1 MGNSRKQT
9 TKESSTNKT
18 ANTMKQFL
26 SFLLLSPGFS
36 APQYGQT
43 SVEQPPVRAPAQ
55 QSGGCR
61 TESEVVWDTQY
72 IETESQECSNI
83 EVPRCST
90 QYKDEVE
97 YYTETECK
105 TEYKEDCEYQ
115 WEGSGYNKVWA
126 PIPGT
131 CKNNAY
137 YNCGDVQK
145 QKLKQVP
152 NQDCQNVPNQV
163 CKKVP
168 KQE

>member
-18 ANTMKQFL
+18 TNTMKQFL
-26 SFLLLSPGFS
+26 SFLLLSPVFS

-43 SVEQPPVRAPAQ
+43 SVEQPPARAPAQ

-90 QYKDEVE
+90 LYKDEVE

-115 WEGSGYNKVWA
+115 WEAPGITRSGPPSPA
-126 PIPGT
+126 PART
-131 CKNNAY
+131 M
-137 YNCGDVQK
+137 
-145 QKLKQVP
+145 LM
-152 NQDCQNVPNQV
+152 
-163 CKKVP
+163 
-168 KQE
+168 